1 MSPAQVIITV
11 VIIGVCAVIVLAL
24 DGPPGPPPGG
34 RYA

>member
-1 MSPAQVIITV
+1 
-11 VIIGVCAVIVLAL
+11 VIIGVCTVIVHAL